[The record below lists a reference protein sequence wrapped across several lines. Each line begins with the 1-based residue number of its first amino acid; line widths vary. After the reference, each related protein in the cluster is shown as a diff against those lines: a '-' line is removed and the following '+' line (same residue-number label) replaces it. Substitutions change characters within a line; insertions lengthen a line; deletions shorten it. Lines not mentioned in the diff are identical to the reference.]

1 MTSLF
6 SFLARVAKLSSRRPF
21 PERGREQEDKRMN
34 IDLTDLATLIPKRE
48 EELRLHRGKIKC
60 VFWRIRGWFV
70 TGPRAEIAHEVQ
82 VVNSFAERAQQRF
95 GRETGLTE
103 TDKANL
109 VTVRALLK
117 CARDETDFAQAWSHV
132 NLADAILPLIVA
144 EEDLLACVSRLK
156 NADYRLPNEYQAE
169 LKEYLTDGEVV
180 SLLKNLRE
188 WMEANKPKAR
198 GKDEAESKAHSELED
213 RVKRVIDGKTL
224 IPSDPLTRQC
234 RHAEQ
239 LVRTVL
245 WNGVNRKVSLKLSLW
260 GSIRRGLTFALLALF
275 AAIAMWT
282 SCQKIPDW
290 KLALSFLEIA
300 FLGLFGGML
309 SAFLKARDEEVN
321 VPSYQVVVS
330 RTRLRM
336 LLGAAGAVVMYGVG
350 LRLLTEKLQVLINTD
365 LFAFLTVGIVG
376 GFSERL
382 FIETLEKAASNL
394 HTSGS
399 PTKKEGKS
407 KASRPKAKEIVSD
420 AAAKEEHL

>member
-1 MTSLF
+1 
-6 SFLARVAKLSSRRPF
+6 VAKFSVGH
-21 PERGREQEDKRMN
+21 GRILECGRDEEEKGKNM
-34 IDLTDLATLIPKRE
+34 DLTDLPTLIRKRE

-60 VFWRIRGWFV
+60 VLWRIRGLFV
-70 TGPRAEIAHEVQ
+70 VGPRSEIAHEVQ
-82 VVNSFAERAQQRF
+82 VVNSFAERAKQRF
-95 GRETGLTE
+95 AKDPGLSE

-109 VTVRALLK
+109 VTVFALLN

-144 EEDLLACVSRLK
+144 EEDLFACVLRLK
-156 NADYRLPNEYQAE
+156 SADYRLPDEYHAE
-169 LKEYLTDGEVV
+169 VKRYLKAGEVV
-180 SLLKNLRE
+180 SLLEEILD
-188 WMEANKPKAR
+188 WMDAHKPKTR
-198 GKDEAESKAHSELED
+198 GKGKAKSKADSELQD
-213 RVKRVIDGKTL
+213 RVKTVIGGKVL
-224 IPSDPLTRQC
+224 IPSDPLAVPVTEERRC

-245 WNGVNRKVSLKLSLW
+245 WNGVNRKVSLKLALW
-260 GSIRRGLTFALLALF
+260 ASIRRGLTFALLALF
-275 AAIAMWT
+275 AAIALWT
-282 SCQKIPDW
+282 SCQKTPDW
-290 KLALSFLEIA
+290 KLALSFVEIA

-309 SAFLKARDEEVN
+309 SAFLRARDEDVN

-350 LRLLTEKLQVLINTD
+350 LRLLTEKFQVLINTD
-365 LFAFLTVGIVG
+365 LFAFLTVGIVA

-399 PTKKEGKS
+399 PTQHEDKGNTHRVVHGAEHS
-407 KASRPKAKEIVSD
+407 ARPKT
-420 AAAKEEHL
+420 L